1 MNFYDTDTKFN
12 FGRYKGKSLIEV
24 FLLNPSYIDWCL
36 REVSAFAITKES
48 FRRLL
53 RGSDYKFSDEAEDIA
68 FEKISNPDEFHSRN
82 KYSYSDPNDDYEYY
96 QTQISEHPIL
106 RNRSD
111 AERLIDEADAIGCD
125 PEDLISNL
133 E

>member
-1 MNFYDTDTKFN
+1 MDFYDTDAKFK
-12 FGRYKGKSLIEV
+12 FGRYRGKTIIEV

-36 REVSAFAITKES
+36 RKINDFAIPKES

-53 RGSDYKFSDEAEDIA
+53 RGSDYKFSKEAIDSA
-68 FEKISNPDEFHSRN
+68 FDKISNPDRYCSRRN
-82 KYSYSDPNDDYEYY
+82 YNYHESDDTNGYY
-96 QTQISEHPIL
+96 QMQIEKHPIL
-106 RNRSD
+106 KNRFD
-111 AERLIDEADAIGCD
+111 AERLIDEADEIGCD